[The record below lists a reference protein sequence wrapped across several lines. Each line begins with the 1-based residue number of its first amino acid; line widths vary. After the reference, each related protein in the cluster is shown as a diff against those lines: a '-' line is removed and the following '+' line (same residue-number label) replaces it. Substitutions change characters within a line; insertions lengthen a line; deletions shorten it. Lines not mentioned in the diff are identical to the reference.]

1 MKSGIA
7 SVDEGVGVGAG
18 ARACSA
24 KMCMKPLSRM
34 GIGAKRTQLSSE
46 QWSCVAV
53 LLLLTEHG

>member
-1 MKSGIA
+1 M
-7 SVDEGVGVGAG
+7 DEGVGVGAG